1 MSSFIK
7 QASMIPAI
15 AVGVALSTIA
25 FGGEGDKISPLGF
38 SLTIGVKQT
47 DNRDAIADD
56 HVVLVRGVEERV
68 ALNVEAGLPT
78 VAEAL
83 RRLEAQL
90 DRARAEG
97 VRVVRVIHGWGSA
110 AGGGGKIRAAARQ
123 WLRGQLEQRRI
134 RSLLFGDHYT
144 HTSPE
149 GRDFIRRHPALRPA
163 ERTDREN
170 PGITFVE
177 P

>member
-1 MSSFIK
+1 MKTCDVCGEVIAPGSAVCPFCESP
-7 QASMIPAI
+7 QRPDPAGR
-15 AVGVALSTIA
+15 AAGPPV
-25 FGGEGDKISPLGF
+25 
-38 SLTIGVKQT
+38 
-47 DNRDAIADD
+47 RDLD
-56 HVVLVRGVEERV
+56 
-68 ALNVEAGLPT
+68 VEAGLPT

-123 WLRGQLEQRRI
+123 WLRGQLAQRRI
-134 RSLLFGDHYT
+134 RAMLLGDHYT
-144 HTSPE
+144 HTRPE
-149 GRDFIRRHPALRPA
+149 GRDFLRRHPALRA
-163 ERTDREN
+163 TERTDRDN
-170 PGITFVE
+170 PGIAFVE